1 MHNEII
7 FSIFLIFCGAAI
19 LATLALYT
27 RQSLLVAYIILGI
40 LIGPGGVG
48 LIADPIILKDI
59 GDIGIIFLLFLLGLN
74 LQPQNLIKLLR
85 ETTIITLASSFIFA
99 LLGYSIAIVADYPTM
114 DAVIIG
120 AAMMFSSTI
129 IGLKL
134 LPTTVLHHQRTG
146 EIVISILL
154 LQDII
159 AIFTLLLLH
168 AGNNEG
174 GLKLAELGR
183 VALALP
189 ALFIFAFLVER
200 FVLIKLLKR
209 FSRIHEF
216 MFLVSI
222 GWCLGIG
229 QLAEFMK
236 LSFEVGAFIA
246 GISIAQSPVSR
257 FIAESLRPLRDFFL
271 ILFFFSLGAKLDIAK
286 LSEIWELSLLLAL
299 VMLVAKPLV
308 FRPLLGKIAPNK
320 NSAWEVGVRI
330 GQISEFSLLVG
341 YTAEKNGL
349 ISQSANSLIQVA
361 TILTFIVSSYWIVNR
376 YPTPIATSDKL
387 RRD

>member
-1 MHNEII
+1 MHNHII

-27 RQSLLVAYIILGI
+27 RQSLLVAYIILGV
-40 LIGPGGVG
+40 LIGPSGMSLVS
-48 LIADPIILKDI
+48 DPVILKDV

-74 LQPQNLIKLLR
+74 LQPQNLLKLLR
-85 ETTIITLASSFIFA
+85 QATIITVVSSCIFGA
-99 LLGYSIAIVADYPTM
+99 LGYAIALAADFSTV
-114 DAVIIG
+114 DALVIG

-154 LQDII
+154 LQDMI

-168 AGNNEG
+168 AANEG
-174 GLKLAELGR
+174 GLHLAELAK
-183 VALALP
+183 VAIALP
-189 ALFIFAFLVER
+189 CLIVFAFLVER
-200 FVLIKLLKR
+200 FVLIKLIQR

-216 MFLVSI
+216 MFLI
-222 GWCLGIG
+222 AIAWCLGLG
-229 QLAEFMK
+229 QLAESFK

-257 FIAESLRPLRDFFL
+257 FIAESLRPIRDFFL
-271 ILFFFSLGAKLDIAK
+271 ILFFFSVGAKLNLHK
-286 LSEIWELSLLLAL
+286 LSEIWQWALLLGAL
-299 VMLVAKPLV
+299 MLVAKPIV
-308 FRPLLGKIAPNK
+308 FRQLLGKIAPNK
-320 NSAWEVGVRI
+320 PAAWEVGVRI

-341 YTAEKNGL
+341 YTAEKNNL
-349 ISQSANSLIQVA
+349 ITDAAYSLIQVS
-361 TILTFIVSSYWIVNR
+361 TIMTFIVSSYWIVNR
-376 YPTPIATSDKL
+376 YPTPIAASDKL